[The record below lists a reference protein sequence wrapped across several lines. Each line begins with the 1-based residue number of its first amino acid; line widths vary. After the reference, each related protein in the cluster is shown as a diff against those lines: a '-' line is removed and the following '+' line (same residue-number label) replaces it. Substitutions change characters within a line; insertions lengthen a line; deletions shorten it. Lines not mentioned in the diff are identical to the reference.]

1 MQRAAPLATAIA
13 ACFAW
18 IGAVHAP
25 ARAATLRAF
34 IEISGSS
41 VHLSDLFDDLGTVPD
56 RVLGAAPAPG
66 DRITVDSPQLAAIA
80 HDFDVA
86 WRPST
91 GAEHVTLQR
100 TGRMLSPG
108 VVNALIRKVLEEAGA
123 PPYADISMPA
133 FEPVL
138 LPIDV
143 AVQPE
148 ISQVN
153 YDPAGGRFTV
163 LVSIAPAGM
172 PPVQRRLSGQA
183 IPTVETTVPVRALAT
198 GSIVAA
204 QDVQASRVHAGLL
217 RGRTAIT
224 AANAVGMVVRHEVA
238 QGQPLTTGDLGRLLL
253 VKAGSAVTM
262 TLSSAGIEL
271 TAQGVA
277 LDTGSL
283 GDRIRIQNPASHAI
297 VEANVVSAGEV
308 RVLPRAAVISL
319 AAAQ

>member
-1 MQRAAPLATAIA
+1 MHR
-13 ACFAW
+13 
-18 IGAVHAP
+18 H
-25 ARAATLRAF
+25 ARAAAGLAAISCTALLPAYSQAAILRPF
-34 IEISGSS
+34 IEVSGSS
-41 VHLSDLFDDLGTVPD
+41 VHLSDLFDELGTVPD

-66 DRITVDSPQLAAIA
+66 DRITVNAPQLAAIA

-91 GAEHVTLQR
+91 GAENVVVQR
-100 TGRMLSPG
+100 AGQVLSPG
-108 VVNALIRKVLEEAGA
+108 VVNALIRKTLEDSGA
-123 PPYADISMPA
+123 PPFADISMPG

-138 LPIDV
+138 MPV
-143 AVQPE
+143 GAPVQPE
-148 ISQVN
+148 LSQVN

-163 LVSIAPAGM
+163 LLSVSPPGM

-183 IPTVETTVPVRALAT
+183 IPTIETTVPVRALAM

-204 QDVQASRVHAGLL
+204 DDVQALRVHAGLL
-217 RGRTAIT
+217 RGRTAI
-224 AANAVGMVVRHEVA
+224 AAGSAVGMVVRHEVA
-238 QGQPLTTGDLGRLLL
+238 QGQPLTTGDLGRMIL

-262 TLSSAGIEL
+262 TLSSSGISL

-277 LDTGSL
+277 LDAGSL

-297 VEANVVSAGEV
+297 VEADVVSAGEV
-308 RVLPRAAVISL
+308 RVLPRATVISL

>member
-1 MQRAAPLATAIA
+1 MNRHARNLAALAASVAGIVA
-13 ACFAW
+13 LPVASN
-18 IGAVHAP
+18 
-25 ARAATLRAF
+25 AATLRSF

-41 VHLSDLFDDLGTVPD
+41 VRLSDLFDELGPVPD

-66 DRITVDSPQLAAIA
+66 DRITVNSPQLAAIA

-91 GAEHVTLQR
+91 GAENVVVQR
-100 TGRMLSPG
+100 AGLVLSPG
-108 VVNALIRKVLEEAGA
+108 VVNALIRKVLEDAGA
-123 PPYADISMPA
+123 PPFADISMPA

-138 LPIDV
+138 LPVGV

-163 LVSIAPAGM
+163 LLSVAPAGM
-172 PPVQRRLSGQA
+172 APVQRRLSGQA
-183 IPTVETTVPVRALAT
+183 FPTIETTVPVRALAL

-204 QDVQASRVHAGLL
+204 DDVQSMRVHAGLL
-217 RGRTAIT
+217 RGRTPIPAES
-224 AANAVGMVVRHEVA
+224 AVGMVVRHQVA
-238 QGQPLTTGDLGRLLL
+238 QGQPLTTGDLGRMLLI
-253 VKAGSAVTM
+253 KAGTAVTM
-262 TLSSAGIEL
+262 TLSSSGISL

-277 LDTGSL
+277 LDAGAL
-283 GDRIRIQNPASHAI
+283 GDRIRIQNPASHVI
-297 VEANVVSAGEV
+297 VEADVVSAGEV
-308 RVLPRAAVISL
+308 RVLPRAATISL